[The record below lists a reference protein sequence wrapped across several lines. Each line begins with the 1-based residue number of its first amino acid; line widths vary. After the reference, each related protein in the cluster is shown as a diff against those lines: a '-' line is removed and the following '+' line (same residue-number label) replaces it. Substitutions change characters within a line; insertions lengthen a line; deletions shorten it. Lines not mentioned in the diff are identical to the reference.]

1 MGAAICDFCAG
12 TCYVSVVTRLLSVA
26 DSIQDSHQRTVAV
39 LAYFVYT
46 STATFV
52 ATLRKGD
59 EVKHN
64 CQIRFMP
71 QWVVLERILKGT
83 LGIAIVLCRHIPPLY
98 SQCDNGYVSAPS
110 SFTSTVG
117 TSYYDACI
125 ASRMDEGELT
135 EVEDCPP
142 DAGADDCTRDCT
154 ALEGTSYYLECCG
167 GVRLGGVVLVS
178 WAMLINLTHIY
189 FLRRWTTCSV
199 TFVTRLRIALLGL
212 ALFGQLITLFMIL
225 IPWDGWFLVLCIGGG
240 LALFGLICFAIY
252 MICFAPAPKHETEQ
266 VKQDRI
272 DRELKK
278 LKQKGVP
285 PPPNGGV
292 PPPPME
298 TL

>member
-1 MGAAICDFCAG
+1 M
-12 TCYVSVVTRLLSVA
+12 
-26 DSIQDSHQRTVAV
+26 
-39 LAYFVYT
+39 
-46 STATFV
+46 
-52 ATLRKGD
+52 
-59 EVKHN
+59 
-64 CQIRFMP
+64 
-71 QWVVLERILKGT
+71 
-83 LGIAIVLCRHIPPLY
+83 
-98 SQCDNGYVSAPS
+98 
-110 SFTSTVG
+110 G

-154 ALEGTSYYLECCG
+154 ALEGQQGYLECCG

-189 FLRRWTTCSV
+189 FLRRWTTCSTSSLPISLPHISATPPYISQSLLRWTTCSV